1 MVRKWYNNGT
11 LREGAMQMTLN
22 QMFRVKLE
30 CGLSCEKIAEGSGV
44 PVSTVRKIFGNVT
57 KHPRRKNLEML
68 SDYFESLYCPEVVEY
83 FRKEAVQENWQDY
96 GTREPRVLKVYDS
109 ASAGAATK
117 YDFKVKTIED
127 YEKMPEYPR
136 VELIDGE
143 VFTLEAPSLAH
154 QECAFEIA
162 YQIKDFIR
170 KNKGKCQCFVSPV
183 DVHIDP
189 EDDETMVQPDV
200 VVICDRDKTKTGKR
214 VEGAPDL
221 VVEVLSPSTRNKDMN
236 IKLNKFRECG
246 VREYWMVDLEGQVV
260 IIYDFSRDNVINIV
274 SMKES
279 IPVGICDGKLRI
291 DFTGTELME
300 MLAEEQKQL

>member
-1 MVRKWYNNGT
+1 MF
-11 LREGAMQMTLN
+11 MTLN
-22 QMFRVKLE
+22 QMFRVKFE

-68 SDYFESLYCPEVVEY
+68 SDYFESLYCPI
-83 FRKEAVQENWQDY
+83 EN
-96 GTREPRVLKVYDS
+96 
-109 ASAGAATK
+109 
-117 YDFKVKTIED
+117 
-127 YEKMPEYPR
+127 YEQMPEYPR

-189 EDDETMVQPDV
+189 EDDETVVQPDV

-260 IIYDFSRDNVINIV
+260 IIYDFSRDSAINIV
-274 SMKES
+274 SMKEPV
-279 IPVGICDGKLRI
+279 PVGIYDGKLRI

-300 MLAEEQKQL
+300 MLAEEQ